1 MKAII
6 FFILV
11 IALSYVAG
19 QWLSQRAMD
28 EARNADE
35 ALVYSTCDPTK
46 QICKVDTAGNS
57 YILQFKEIPSALTPF
72 VVQIKVENLQ
82 PDLIELSFD
91 MDGMDMG
98 YNKHRLVRGETD
110 WQAKVILPV
119 CSLGRNDWLLNV
131 KMKFKNDISITQFR
145 FSRFKK

>member
-19 QWLSQRAMD
+19 QWLSQSTMNEAINTD
-28 EARNADE
+28 EVLFFSA
-35 ALVYSTCDPTK
+35 CDPTK
-46 QICKVDTAGNS
+46 QVCKVDTPGHS
-57 YILQFKEIPSALTPF
+57 YFLQFKEIPSALTPF
-72 VVQIKVENLQ
+72 VVQIKVETLQ

-145 FSRFKK
+145 FSQSKK